1 MATRARTGR
10 AATASTTTRL
20 SSLERVTS
28 TASTDSAVRER
39 QLLQAARGGD
49 EAAYASLVESYRGE
63 LHAHCYR
70 MLGSVHDAEDA
81 LQECL
86 LRAWRALAKFE
97 GRSSLRSWLYT
108 IATNACLTA
117 IEKRPK
123 RVLPIDYG
131 AAADP
136 HDPPGEPLVESVW
149 IEPYPDEAL
158 GLEDGLAAPDAR
170 YEQREAVELAFIAAL
185 QHLPP
190 NQRAV
195 LILREVL
202 GFSAKEV
209 AESLET
215 SVASVNSA
223 LQRARAAV
231 DERVP
236 DQSQQETLRSLGDEE
251 IRELVDRYVDAWE
264 RNDVDQFA
272 AMLAED
278 ATFAMPPA
286 RTWYEGREG
295 IRIWATLS
303 PLSGDWRWRTVFTR
317 ANGQPALG
325 FYAWNEEQQAYLP
338 FALNVLTFRG
348 SLITNVTAFI
358 ARSAEE
364 PDNEVY
370 QRWPE
375 LAADPRQLEG
385 TFGSFGLPEKLD

>member
-10 AATASTTTRL
+10 TAATSTTTRL
-20 SSLERVTS
+20 SSLRRVTS
-28 TASTDSAVRER
+28 TAATDSAVREQ

-49 EAAYASLVESYRGE
+49 EGAFGSLAETYRGE

-70 MLGSVHDAEDA
+70 MLGSTHDAEDA

-86 LRAWRALAKFE
+86 LRAWRALARFE

-131 AAADP
+131 PAADP

-149 IEPYPDEAL
+149 LEPYPDEAL
-158 GLEDGLAAPDAR
+158 GIEDGFAAPEAR

-209 AESLET
+209 AESLDT
-215 SVASVNSA
+215 TVASANSA

-231 DERVP
+231 EERVP
-236 DQSQQETLRSLGDEE
+236 ERSQQETLRALGDEE
-251 IRELVDRYVDAWE
+251 VRQLVDRYVDAWE
-264 RNDVDQFA
+264 RNDVEQFT

-295 IRIWATLS
+295 IRTWATLS
-303 PLSGDWRWRTVFTR
+303 PMSGDWRWRSVFTR

-325 FYAWNEEQQAYLP
+325 FYAWDEEQQAYLP

-348 SLITNVTAFI
+348 PLITNVTAFI
-358 ARSAEE
+358 ARSADE

-375 LAADPRQLEG
+375 LAADPRRLEG
-385 TFGSFGLPEKLD
+385 TFGSFGLPARLD